1 MNNYG
6 AAEFKAN
13 VSFARALLWCMR
25 LPRLLANTLTGVQPL
40 QEDDRQRHAH
50 PRALAGAGTPA
61 SVQTPVHALDMVA
74 LPAQP

>member
-40 QEDDRQRHAH
+40 QER
-50 PRALAGAGTPA
+50 
-61 SVQTPVHALDMVA
+61 
-74 LPAQP
+74 